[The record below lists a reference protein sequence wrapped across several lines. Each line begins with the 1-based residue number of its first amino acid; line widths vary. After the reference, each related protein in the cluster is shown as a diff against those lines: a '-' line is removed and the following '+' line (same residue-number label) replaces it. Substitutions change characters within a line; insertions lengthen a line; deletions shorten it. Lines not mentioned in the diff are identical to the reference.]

1 MGIRAILTIVRKRV
15 RKLATPFRKK
25 EVLEG
30 NPKTLRHIALE
41 KMMGTEISNPQIYS
55 QALTHRSYE
64 GAGGMRSN
72 ERLEYLGDSVVSLA
86 VGHTLYE
93 LYPDEA
99 EGTLTS
105 IRSYLVNRQNMNAT
119 AAKLGLDKLIYAD
132 SGVTLKGADVMGN
145 TLEALIGAMYLDKGY
160 DFAAQFVRSNLIV
173 SKNNVRVVAKK
184 EEDYKTELIILMQKE
199 KVDYEFVHLD
209 TNFTKEQGF
218 IHRCELR
225 INFPTGQMCTVGVGN
240 SKKKAHQNASK
251 EALRR
256 IEKIRAK

>member
-1 MGIRAILTIVRKRV
+1 MAIQAFFDRI
-15 RKLATPFRKK
+15 KK
-25 EVLEG
+25 EVRRVISSFRKEEVAKVA
-30 NPKTLRHIALE
+30 PKTLRQISLE
-41 KMMGTEISNPQIYS
+41 KMMGVEISNPQIYA

-64 GAGGMRSN
+64 GTGGIRSN
-72 ERLEYLGDSVVSLA
+72 ERLEFLGDSVVSLA

-93 LYPDEA
+93 LYPEEA

-105 IRSYLVNRQNMNAT
+105 IRSFLVNRQNMNAT

-145 TLEALIGAMYLDKGY
+145 TLEALIGAIYLDKGY
-160 DFAAQFVRSNLIV
+160 DFAAQFVRSHLIV
-173 SKNNVRVVAKK
+173 SKNNVRVVSKK

-199 KVDYEFVHLD
+199 KVEYEFVHLD
-209 TNFTKEQGF
+209 TNFSKEQGF

-225 INFPTGQMCTVGVGN
+225 IDFPSGQMCTVGVGN
-240 SKKKAHQNASK
+240 SKKKAHQNAAK

>member
-1 MGIRAILTIVRKRV
+1 MSEGALLGNLRKSVRKFT
-15 RKLATPFRKK
+15 KLFRKK
-25 EVLEG
+25 EVLKGSPKSLRILALEELMDTEID
-30 NPKTLRHIALE
+30 NPKLYA
-41 KMMGTEISNPQIYS
+41 

-64 GAGGMRSN
+64 GAGGIRSN
-72 ERLEYLGDSVVSLA
+72 ERLEFLGDSVVSLA

-119 AAKLGLDKLIYAD
+119 AEKMGLEKLIYAD

-160 DFAAQFVRSNLIV
+160 DFAAQFVRSHLII
-173 SKNNVRVVAKK
+173 SKNNVKVVAKK

-199 KVDYEFVHLD
+199 KVEYEFAHLD
-209 TNFTKEQGF
+209 TNYNKEQGF

-225 INFPTGQMCTVGVGN
+225 INFPDGPMTTIGVGN
-240 SKKKAHQNASK
+240 TKKKSHQNAAK

-256 IEKIRAK
+256 IEKLRTL

>member
-1 MGIRAILTIVRKRV
+1 MQTFFYRIRKDV
-15 RKLATPFRKK
+15 RKLTSPFRRKK
-25 EVLEG
+25 IVDG
-30 NPKTLRHIALE
+30 KPKTLRHIALE
-41 KMMGTEISNPQIYS
+41 ELMGVEINNPQIYS

-72 ERLEYLGDSVVSLA
+72 ERLEFLGDSVVSLA
-86 VGHTLYE
+86 VGHTLFE
-93 LYPDEA
+93 LYPEES

-105 IRSYLVNRQNMNAT
+105 IRSFLVNRQNMNAT
-119 AAKLGLDKLIYAD
+119 AEKLGLDKLIYAD
-132 SGVTLKGADVMGN
+132 GGVTLKGADVMGN

-160 DFAAQFVRSNLIV
+160 DFAAQFVRSHLIV
-173 SKNNVRVVAKK
+173 SKNNVRVVSKK

-199 KVDYEFVHLD
+199 KVEYEFVHLD
-209 TNFTKEQGF
+209 TNYSKEQGF

-225 INFPTGQMCTVGVGN
+225 IDFPSGEMRTIGVGN
-240 SKKKAHQNASK
+240 SKKKAHQNAAK